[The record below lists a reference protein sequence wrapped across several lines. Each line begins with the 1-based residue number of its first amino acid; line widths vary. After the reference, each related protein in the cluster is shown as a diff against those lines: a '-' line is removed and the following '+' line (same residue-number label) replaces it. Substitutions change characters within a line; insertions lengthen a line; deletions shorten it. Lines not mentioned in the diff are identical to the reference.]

1 MSIIIALILGLIQGL
16 TEFLPVSSSGHLI
29 LAQKLFGLQPDLFT
43 NVALHCGTLFAVIIF
58 YKKEIWQLIKR
69 PFSKKGILVIL
80 ATLPTVALALIAK
93 FLVPEWLDGLLLPI
107 GFALT
112 FVLLIWSDLIG
123 KQKDNLLTMKKST
136 AVIAGVVQG
145 ISVLPGLSRSGSTVC
160 AMKMLGVKNS
170 AAVEM
175 SFLMS
180 IPVIIGSIL
189 FMSVD
194 VVANSAPVDWLAVS
208 IGMTVSGVVG
218 YFSLKFLKAVAEKGN
233 LSKFAYYMI
242 FPLLLSCVL
251 M

>member
-1 MSIIIALILGLIQGL
+1 MSIIIALVLGLIQGL

-29 LAQKLFGLQPDLFT
+29 LAQKLFGIEPDLFT

-58 YKKEIWQLIKR
+58 YKKEVWQLIKH
-69 PFSKKGILVIL
+69 PFSKKGVLVIL
-80 ATLPTVALALIAK
+80 ATLPTVALALAAK
-93 FLVPEWLDGLLLPI
+93 FFAEDWLNGMLLPI

-112 FVLLIWSDLIG
+112 LVLLLWSDMIG
-123 KQKDNLLTMKKST
+123 KQRYNLLTTKKRT

-180 IPVIIGSIL
+180 IPVIIGSII
-189 FMSVD
+189 FMSFD
-194 VVANSAPVDWLAVS
+194 VVATSAQVDWLAVTV
-208 IGMTVSGVVG
+208 GMAVSGVVG

-242 FPLLLSCVL
+242 FPFLLSCVL